1 MPLRILYVMD
11 PLARVLIDKDTTFA
25 FMVEGER
32 RGHEQYHCGI
42 EDMFGE
48 KARPGARVR
57 RLHARREEQPHTL
70 REARAVSLLWF
81 DVIFMRKGPP
91 VARAYYFATQPLY
104 LVPPA

>member
-42 EDMFGE
+42 EDMFVE
-48 KARPGARVR
+48 KARPIS
-57 RLHARREEQPHTL
+57 ESHT
-70 REARAVSLLWF
+70 RPSLSPSIWQAAQ
-81 DVIFMRKGPP
+81 DR
-91 VARAYYFATQPLY
+91 Y
-104 LVPPA
+104 LSRDILGSAAL